1 MIYCVVPRE
10 LAPKL
15 HEPLRRHFRDEPY
28 IEVVVERRTADRRR
42 EDSRRRVEGEPPEG
56 HERRQIQ
63 NHEGRRVGERRAPL
77 IPVELPDLPRKAKP
91 YAKRLMFLERLAH
104 PSEHDE
110 DLDTA
115 RLVTRIQA
123 GDRDGYAE
131 LYMRYFDRVYG
142 YLRMLLRDSHE
153 AEDVAQQVFLRVL
166 EALPKYE
173 RRRQPFRAWLFT
185 IVRNH
190 ALTNLNKRQRI
201 QLVEPEEIDRRRES
215 TADREQLSRVLDW
228 IADRELLLFIE
239 RLPLA
244 QRQVLVMRF
253 MLDLNSTEIAEMI
266 DSTPEAVRALQ
277 ARAMRSL
284 RARLTSVGRIPER
297 GDIAPTRRGV
307 RQAPVLRNRRFALK
321 TGIGRHAA

>member
-10 LAPKL
+10 LVAKL

-28 IEVVVERRTADRRR
+28 VEVVVERRSTDRRQ
-42 EDSRRRVEGEPPEG
+42 EESRRRVEAEPPSG
-56 HERRQIQ
+56 HDRRQIQ
-63 NHEGRRVGERRAPL
+63 NREGRRVGERRAPL
-77 IPVELPDLPRKAKP
+77 IPVEMPPLPRKAKP
-91 YAKRLMFLERLAH
+91 YAHQLMFFERLAH

-153 AEDVAQQVFLRVL
+153 AEDVTQQVFLRVL

-190 ALTNLNKRQRI
+190 ALTNLNKRQRF
-201 QLVEPEEIDRRRES
+201 QLVEPEELDRR
-215 TADREQLSRVLDW
+215 
-228 IADRELLLFIE
+228 
-239 RLPLA
+239 
-244 QRQVLVMRF
+244 
-253 MLDLNSTEIAEMI
+253 
-266 DSTPEAVRALQ
+266 
-277 ARAMRSL
+277 
-284 RARLTSVGRIPER
+284 
-297 GDIAPTRRGV
+297 
-307 RQAPVLRNRRFALK
+307 
-321 TGIGRHAA
+321 

>member
-10 LAPKL
+10 LAAKL
-15 HEPLRRHFRDEPY
+15 HEPLRRHFRDDRWV
-28 IEVVVERRTADRRR
+28 EVVVERRAADRRQ
-42 EDSRRRVEGEPPEG
+42 EESRRRVEAEPPNG
-56 HERRQIQ
+56 QERRQIH
-63 NHEGRRVGERRAPL
+63 NREGRRVGERRAPL
-77 IPVELPDLPRKAKP
+77 IPVEMPPLPRKARP
-91 YAKRLMFLERLAH
+91 YAERLMFLERLAH

-123 GDRDGYAE
+123 GDREGYAE

-185 IVRNH
+185 IVRNQ
-190 ALTNLNKRQRI
+190 ALTNLSKRQRM
-201 QLVEPEEIDRRRES
+201 QVVEPEEIDRRRES
-215 TADREQLSRVLDW
+215 AGEREQLSRVLEW

-284 RARLTSVGRIPER
+284 RARLTSVGKIPER

-307 RQAPVLRNRRFALK
+307 RQAPVLRNRRFALRPRA
-321 TGIGRHAA
+321 GRQAA